1 MTKDDENSIQNCDIM
16 FFRFNVSI
24 VYVLITRLRQR
35 KHYVLF
41 IVEVKRNHWSKIL

>member
-1 MTKDDENSIQNCDIM
+1 MTKDDENSIQNCDLM

-41 IVEVKRNHWSKIL
+41 IVEVKETTEAKS